1 MAENDYRRVRVLWP
15 DHLNLARGKYLPTHL
30 ADRGTRHS
38 LTVFALGYD
47 RDMGPVPGTGFLEG
61 MPDMECYFDM
71 SDVRPSWEEDIG
83 VVIGDLERHGNPVE
97 LAPRKVLQNAVKA
110 WEEHGFV
117 PKIGIEFEA
126 YLMQP
131 DNNGNWVPY
140 DAPGSFV
147 YGTGPMNDPMG
158 VAMAIDEKADQ
169 LGFRIES
176 FNTEFDVG
184 QFEMTLEY
192 DDAMACADEAFLFR
206 AMAMDMA
213 AQRGYRLTFMPRPI
227 LEFGGNGL
235 HVNFSLCDKKGNN
248 LMLDPKKEDGLSDL
262 AKSCISGQLFHM
274 EAMSALCAPTANSY
288 KRLQPGQLSGYWK
301 NWGHDHRCATVR
313 VNPERDQSTR
323 LENRMPD
330 GAAGVHIAIASV
342 LTASRLG
349 YESNM
354 ECPEAESGDALEVA
368 STEEHAPTHLGEAIE
383 KLLKDEVFK
392 NAIGAEMVDQFTA
405 VKTVEWEKYLD
416 ANSSWEESLERFT
429 DWEASYYLPYL

>member
-206 AMAMDMA
+206 AMAMD
-213 AQRGYRLTFMPRPI
+213 L
-227 LEFGGNGL
+227 
-235 HVNFSLCDKKGNN
+235 SL
-248 LMLDPKKEDGLSDL
+248 
-262 AKSCISGQLFHM
+262 I
-274 EAMSALCAPTANSY
+274 
-288 KRLQPGQLSGYWK
+288 
-301 NWGHDHRCATVR
+301 
-313 VNPERDQSTR
+313 
-323 LENRMPD
+323 
-330 GAAGVHIAIASV
+330 HI
-342 LTASRLG
+342 
-349 YESNM
+349 
-354 ECPEAESGDALEVA
+354 
-368 STEEHAPTHLGEAIE
+368 
-383 KLLKDEVFK
+383 
-392 NAIGAEMVDQFTA
+392 
-405 VKTVEWEKYLD
+405 
-416 ANSSWEESLERFT
+416 
-429 DWEASYYLPYL
+429 